1 MVMRNFTVFTVPV
14 LAVSIGACT
23 QTAAP
28 SAPVTAGPMD
38 PNSVTTFTL
47 VLQSGSITGC
57 VMADPSTNR
66 PVKLTVMNDKAELLT
81 AGGIHYGLDRIG
93 PGRYAGGYYIK
104 IAADLAATP
113 KRLTVSS
120 NDGACNWA
128 ATSV

>member
-1 MVMRNFTVFTVPV
+1 
-14 LAVSIGACT
+14 
-23 QTAAP
+23 
-28 SAPVTAGPMD
+28 MD

-47 VLQSGSITGC
+47 VLQPGSITDC
-57 VMADPSTNR
+57 VMADPRTNR
-66 PVKLTVMNDKAELLT
+66 PVKLTVMNDKAELFI
-81 AGGIHYGLDRIG
+81 AGGIHDGLDRIG

-104 IAADLAATP
+104 ISADLAATP